1 LKWAIEE
8 EVEAAVKHAEADS
21 ALFRADS
28 MSCALCSNFLR
39 LLGKVYLQKVIGPI
53 IQKKYL
59 TKKCYEVE
67 PHRQGGSKAN
77 AGRLWKLASS
87 LLKAVFKSVAT
98 CPRIIRELLY
108 HMRITMAASY
118 SDEIAL
124 KTVSSFFFLR
134 FVCPAILYPNAY
146 GILETI
152 QEPTPQATRALVL
165 CAKILQN
172 IANGV
177 DSSDSHMNKKMTK
190 KATPMHKFMDKICQ
204 KPEGSTAVIT
214 SDCFPTQQQYK
225 SAVHDLQT
233 YIGEKIAAIP
243 KTRTDVVVDADPS
256 MRLIKLRRALQSY
269 SHTWRSQAKLTPP
282 PSVGSAPCA
291 PISLCSS
298 KCFSTSARSQSQSSS
313 LSILSTSAGSEE
325 SSTLSILSARD
336 C

>member
-1 LKWAIEE
+1 
-8 EVEAAVKHAEADS
+8 
-21 ALFRADS
+21 
-28 MSCALCSNFLR
+28 
-39 LLGKVYLQKVIGPI
+39 
-53 IQKKYL
+53 
-59 TKKCYEVE
+59 
-67 PHRQGGSKAN
+67 
-77 AGRLWKLASS
+77 
-87 LLKAVFKSVAT
+87 
-98 CPRIIRELLY
+98 LLY

-152 QEPTPQATRALVL
+152 QEPTPQAMRALVL

-177 DSSDSHMNKKMTK
+177 DASDSLDMNKKINK

-233 YIGEKIAAIP
+233 YVSEKIAAIP
-243 KTRTDVVVDADPS
+243 KARPDVILDVDPS

-269 SHTWRSQAKLTPP
+269 SHTWKSQAKLTLSL
-282 PSVGSAPCA
+282 PSPQSVAGSAPSC
-291 PISLCSS
+291 PQSSISAKCYSS
-298 KCFSTSARSQSQSSS
+298 STRSQSQSSS

-325 SSTLSILSARD
+325 SSSALSVLSARD
-336 C
+336 M